1 MSYLPTPLPQHLDV
15 HGLGI
20 EMDIV
25 GQGRPLVYLHA
36 GDGADREAPFID
48 ELSRHFSVF
57 LPSHPGFGLSDL
69 PREFNAIDDLAYF
82 YLDFL
87 EQQNLRDVMLV
98 GSSFGGWLAAE
109 IAIRNTSRIGAL
121 VLAAPLGIKI
131 DGREQRGIT
140 DIFSLTPAELTA
152 HVRAHGKQEVP
163 DYREV
168 PEEIVTRIARNR
180 EALTLFGWSPTLYN
194 PRLQYWL
201 HRVDVPTLVLW
212 GDSDKIVPV
221 AYGDAFCQEIA
232 GAELSIIEDAGHYL
246 PYDKPHEFATS
257 IVEFATRNGDFA

>member
-1 MSYLPTPLPQHLDV
+1 MTYLPTPLPQRLDV

-20 EMDIV
+20 EMDTF
-25 GQGRPLVYLHA
+25 GQGRPLVYLHP

-48 ELSRHFSVF
+48 DLSRHFSVF

-87 EQQNLRDVMLV
+87 EQQDLWDVVLV

-121 VLAAPLGIKI
+121 ALAAPLGIKI
-131 DGREQRGIT
+131 DDRERRGIT

-152 HVRAHGKQEVP
+152 HVRAEAKQEAP
-163 DYREV
+163 DYRQT
-168 PEEIVTRIARNR
+168 PEEVVTRIARNR
-180 EALTLFGWSPTLYN
+180 EALALFGWSPTLYN
-194 PRLQYWL
+194 PRLKYWL

-212 GDSDKIVPV
+212 GDSDKILSI

-232 GAELSIIEDAGHYL
+232 GAELSIIEGAGHYL
-246 PYDKPHEFATS
+246 SYDKPREFTAS
-257 IVEFATRNGDFA
+257 IVEFAMRNGDSA